1 MNSKN
6 LLFLILYLG
15 IFPSILGQEVLQYN
29 LNKGDVFNIQQEA
42 RQAIVQEFEGASH
55 EITND
60 LSGILE
66 FKVID
71 ASSDTYILDVT
82 YKDLVLKM
90 TSSIQGELVNVHAQE
105 VDTNDIQSKIFNS
118 LLNVPIQITLASN
131 GNVLKVVGGD
141 SLVSKMAQASGLTDE
156 FSLNMMKASLKKEFG
171 SEALSNSYKQMT
183 YIYPDKEIF
192 VGDNWENDYE
202 GKLSAHNKW
211 QLDSLSIEKAT
222 ISGIATVVMDIN
234 EPTTTMKLDGT
245 QDTKITADLK
255 SGFILK
261 MKVDGFSKGFSTIMQ
276 MGEQQIPTSIKSTVT
291 YEIIN

>member
-6 LLFLILYLG
+6 LLFVILCLG

-29 LNKGDVFNIQQEA
+29 LNKGDVFNIKQEA
-42 RQAIVQEFEGASH
+42 KQAIVQELEGASH

-66 FKVID
+66 FKVMD
-71 ASSDTYILDVT
+71 KTSDTYVLDVT

-105 VDTNDIQSKIFNS
+105 VDSNDIQSKIFNS

-131 GNVLKVVGGD
+131 GDVLKVMGGD

-156 FSLNMMKASLKKEFG
+156 FSLNMMKTSLKKEFG

-183 YIYPDKEIF
+183 FIYPNKEIL
-192 VGDNWENDYE
+192 VGDTWENNYK
-202 GKLSAHNKW
+202 GKLSAHNQW
-211 QLDSLSIEKAT
+211 QLDSLSLEKAS
-222 ISGIATVVMDIN
+222 ISGIATVVMDIK
-234 EPTTTMKLDGT
+234 EPTTTMQLDGT
-245 QDTKITADLK
+245 QNTKIITDLK

-261 MKVDGFSKGFSTIMQ
+261 MEVEGFSKGFSTIMQ

-291 YEIIN
+291 YEIIK

>member
-1 MNSKN
+1 M
-6 LLFLILYLG
+6 
-15 IFPSILGQEVLQYN
+15 SILPNILAQEVLQYN
-29 LNKGDVFNIQQEA
+29 LNQGDVFTIKQEA
-42 RQAIVQEFEGASH
+42 QQAIVQEFEGASH
-55 EITND
+55 EITNN

-71 ASSDTYILDVT
+71 KTSDTYILDVT

-118 LLNVPIQITLASN
+118 LLNVPIQITLAKT
-131 GNVLKVVGGD
+131 GDVLQVVGGD
-141 SLVSKMAQASGLTDE
+141 SLVSKMAKASGLTDE

-183 YIYPDKEIF
+183 YIYPKKEIL
-192 VGDNWENDYE
+192 VGDTWENNYE

-222 ISGIATVVMDIN
+222 ISGMATVVMDIK
-234 EPTTTMKLDGT
+234 EPTTTMQLDGT
-245 QDTKITADLK
+245 QDTKIITDLK
-255 SGFILK
+255 SGFIRT
-261 MKVDGFSKGFSTIMQ
+261 MEVEGFSEGFSTIMQ

-291 YEIIN
+291 YAIIN